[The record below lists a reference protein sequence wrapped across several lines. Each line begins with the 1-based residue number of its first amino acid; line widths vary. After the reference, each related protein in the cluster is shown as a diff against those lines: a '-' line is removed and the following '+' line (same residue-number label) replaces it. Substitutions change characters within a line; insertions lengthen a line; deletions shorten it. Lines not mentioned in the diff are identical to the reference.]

1 MPREK
6 TVPAEAL
13 LELKRQLELLPP
25 RSPERLRSVERCA
38 ESFGVTTSTMYRQL
52 RRVVQL
58 RQVHRVDKGESRA
71 LPKEDILTF
80 CDVIAA
86 LKVRT
91 KNKKGRRMSTRTAIG
106 LLETSGV
113 ETPQGLV
120 RAPAGLLKRTT
131 VDRYLSTLRLD
142 ARTLD
147 LEPAAVRF
155 QATHANECW
164 QFDLSPSDLKQL
176 GGRPAWVAESAVSG
190 RSTLMLYSVVDDRSG
205 VAYQEYHLVQGEDVL
220 AALRFFFRAC
230 AAKQVP
236 VGEFPFQG
244 LPKMLY
250 MDNGPIAKSGLFK
263 QVMAFLG
270 VEMKTHLPQKDKV
283 RRTSARAKGKVERP
297 FRTVKEVHETLYH
310 FHKPETLEEA
320 NAWLIPFLL
329 RYNASPHRSG
339 EGSRLEDWISHLPP
353 EGLRPMCSWERY
365 VELVREPV
373 SRKVGIDATIPLD
386 GVVYKVDSELLGCE
400 VTVWHGPLDDSIF
413 VEWRGRKYGPFVP
426 AGDPIPLHQYRA
438 YKKTALD
445 RKIED
450 IEELARHISIPRSA
464 LDSPPLP
471 QAPKEQP
478 RMGPQECP
486 DPFAQIRFANALDAR
501 RFLAKTL
508 GRPLGLLPAEHLK
521 ARSKAKGIGTVGRT
535 NLKTTFRNSMSRR
548 ACFATL

>member
-58 RQVHRVDKGESRA
+58 RQVHRVDKGQSRA

-91 KNKKGRRMSTRTAIG
+91 RNKKGRRMSTRTAIG

-120 RAPAGLLKRTT
+120 RVPAGLLKRTT
-131 VDRYLSTLRLD
+131 VDRYLSSLRLD
-142 ARTLD
+142 AHTLD

-155 QATHANECW
+155 QATHSNECW

-176 GGRPAWVAESAVSG
+176 GGRPDWIEEGAVSG

-230 AAKQVP
+230 APKSVP
-236 VGEFPFQG
+236 IGEFPFQG
-244 LPKMLY
+244 IPKMLY
-250 MDNGPIAKSGLFK
+250 MDNGPISKSNLFK

-270 VEMKTHLPQKDKV
+270 VEMRTHTPQKDKV
-283 RRTSARAKGKVERP
+283 RKTSARAKGKVERP

-310 FHKPETLEEA
+310 FHKPESLEEA
-320 NAWLIPFLL
+320 NKWLIPYLL
-329 RYNASPHRSG
+329 RYNAAAHRSG
-339 EGSRLEDWISHLPP
+339 EGSRLEDWVHNLPA
-353 EGLRPMCSWERY
+353 EGLQPMCSWERY
-365 VELVREPV
+365 TELVREPV
-373 SRKVGIDATIPLD
+373 SRKVGIDATLPLD
-386 GVVYKVDSELLGCE
+386 GVFYRVDTELQGCE

-426 AGDPIPLHQYRA
+426 AGDPIPLHHYRA

-445 RKIED
+445 RKIEE

-471 QAPKEQP
+471 LAPKEQP
-478 RMGPQECP
+478 RIAAPVTP
-486 DPFAQIRFANALDAR
+486 DPFSQLTFATALDAR
-501 RFLAKTL
+501 RFLARTL
-508 GRPLGLLPAEHLK
+508 GRPLGLLPAEQLTAIDEVLSTTLDKSRIVDALK
-521 ARSKAKGIGTVGRT
+521 ALLERRSQ
-535 NLKTTFRNSMSRR
+535 
-548 ACFATL
+548 